1 MPRKPKQD
9 FESTI
14 KELETIIREMESGE
28 LSLEESIN
36 QYKKGMELAAFC
48 STVLK
53 KAEQEVYVYENNT
66 YEKINGENNNE

>member
-9 FESTI
+9 FESTM
-14 KELETIIREMESGE
+14 KALETIIKEMESGE

-48 STVLK
+48 STMLK
-53 KAEQEVYVYENNT
+53 KAEQEVYVYENDT
-66 YEKINGENNNE
+66 YKKINGEE